1 MNAHRL
7 LRCLSIAAAAALA
20 APAAAAP
27 TRQFVTTSFKNF
39 EAGEAQGVL
48 LTSAGEISPGPGAR
62 RVEMPVAFVRSALVL
77 PGSSAKAPKVL
88 LGTGDDGEVWILEG
102 QKARKLVQVPGA
114 VEITA
119 LTPGPTE
126 GEVYVG
132 SIPGGRVHAIKVSDG
147 KVREVA
153 KLDAE
158 HVWAM
163 SYDASRR
170 ELWVGTGSPGKLY
183 AIDAGGKSRLVWDSK
198 QRHVRSLALADGG
211 DVLVGT
217 SPDAILYRVSSKGQA
232 TALHDFEGEEIR
244 ALARFGGSTY
254 VAVNAF
260 QVQPPAA
267 PAASG
272 PASTRITPP
281 PATASRKPSGSTQR
295 PGKAAVWRMDARGR
309 VEQVHAI
316 GSGYFTALHV
326 EPSGDVLVGS
336 AESGKVY
343 LVKPDRTLVTLFD
356 FAERQVLAFAYAN
369 GTRVLATGDA
379 GAVYV
384 ASDARS
390 DATYLSEVYSTEF
403 PARFGKLRWRGRG
416 QVVAETR
423 TGMTAKPDTTWS
435 AWAPVKGDGDKQ
447 GQVVSPE
454 GRYYQYRLKLGAGAA
469 VREVATYWRAQNQP
483 PRVVEVTAGHPGGVV
498 GPSAVLTGAQRPGQV
513 RIAWRIEN
521 PDNDTVSYRVYFRE
535 DDEKNWRPLGGT
547 DPIVGK
553 QEYLWNTEGVPDGH
567 YVVRVVAS
575 DEPSNPA
582 ADALSHELQSETFL
596 VDNRAPEVADLRV
609 QGGVVSGEARDGFS
623 PISDLAYSVD
633 GGEWKLVSPSDGLFD
648 DRRERFSFRAPERLG
663 AGAHVVAVRAVDA
676 AGNLAASSVQVRVK

>member
-1 MNAHRL
+1 MNAHRCL
-7 LRCLSIAAAAALA
+7 LWSLPAVFLLALSTHAAAT
-20 APAAAAP
+20 P

-48 LTSAGEISPGPGAR
+48 LTSTGEISPGPGAR
-62 RVEMPVAFVRSALVL
+62 RVELPVAFVRSALVL
-77 PGSSAKAPKVL
+77 PGSSAKTPKVL
-88 LGTGDDGEVWILEG
+88 LGTGDDGEIWILEG
-102 QKARKLVQVPGA
+102 QKARKLAQVPGA

-119 LTPGPTE
+119 LTASPTE

-132 SIPGGRVHAIKVSDG
+132 SIPGGQVHAIKVADG

-153 KLDAE
+153 RLDAE
-158 HVWAM
+158 HVWTMA
-163 SYDASRR
+163 YDASRR

-183 AIDAGGKSRLVWDSK
+183 AIDSGGKARLVWDSK
-198 QRHVRSLALADGG
+198 QRHLRSVALEGDG

-217 SPDAILYRVSSKGQA
+217 APDAILYRVSAKGHA
-232 TALHDFEGEEIR
+232 VALHDFEGEEIR

-260 QVQPPAA
+260 AIQPPVA

-281 PATASRKPSGSTQR
+281 PATPSRKPSGSSQR
-295 PGKAAVWRMDARGR
+295 PGKAAVWRVDARGR

-384 ASDARS
+384 ASDAKS

-416 QVVAETR
+416 QVTAETR
-423 TGMTAKPDTTWS
+423 TGMTAKPDSSWS
-435 AWAPVKGDGDKQ
+435 NWAATKADGEKQ

-469 VREVATYWRAQNQP
+469 VREVVTYWRAQNQP
-483 PRVVEVTAGHPGGVV
+483 PRVVEVNAGTAGAP
-498 GPSAVLTGAQRPGQV
+498 GPSAVLVGQQRSGQV
-513 RIAWRIEN
+513 RIGWRVEN
-521 PDNDTVSYRVYFRE
+521 PDNDALSYRLFFRE
-535 DDEKNWRPLGGT
+535 DDEKTWRPLGGT
-547 DPIVGK
+547 EPILGK
-553 QEYLWNTEGVPDGH
+553 QEYVWNTEGVPDGH
-567 YVVRVVAS
+567 YVVRVVAT

-582 ADALSHELQSETFL
+582 PDALSHELQSEPFL
-596 VDNRAPEVADLRV
+596 VDNRAPEVVDLRV
-609 QGGVVSGEARDGFS
+609 QGGVVSGEARDAFS

-633 GGEWKLVSPSDGLFD
+633 GGEWRLLAPADGLFD
-648 DRRERFSFRAPERLG
+648 DRREKFTFRTPDKLG
-663 AGAHVVAVRAVDA
+663 AGAHVVAVRAIDA
-676 AGNLAASSVQVRVK
+676 AGNLAAGSVQLKVK